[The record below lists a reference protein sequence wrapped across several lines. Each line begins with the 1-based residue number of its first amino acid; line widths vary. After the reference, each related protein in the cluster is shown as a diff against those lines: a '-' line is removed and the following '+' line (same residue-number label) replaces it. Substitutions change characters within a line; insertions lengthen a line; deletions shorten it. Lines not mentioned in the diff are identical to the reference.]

1 MKAKA
6 LSQFYTKLR
15 YNDDKATLVSIG
27 QVIEGDDDNLR
38 SLARNRMVELV
49 EDSGEPTA
57 KPAQAK
63 AAAKPGAAAKPAK
76 GKQVE
81 GKTVSAPLAGTGEGV
96 LLPAEGVLL
105 PAPEGTETLPP
116 VQSALEGEEGSK

>member
-38 SLARNRMVELV
+38 ALARNRMVELV
-49 EDSGEPTA
+49 EDSGEQTA

-76 GKQVE
+76 GKAVV
-81 GKTVSAPLAGTGEGV
+81 GKSESAPLAGKGEGV
-96 LLPAEGVLL
+96 QM
-105 PAPEGTETLPP
+105 PAPEGADPLPP
-116 VQSALEGEEGSK
+116 VQTTPEGGERKE

>member
-15 YNDDKATLVSIG
+15 FNDEKATLVSIG

-38 SLARNRMVELV
+38 ALARNRMVELM
-49 EDSGEPTA
+49 EGSGEPAA
-57 KPAQAK
+57 KPAKAK
-63 AAAKPGAAAKPAK
+63 TEAKAQAAAKPGAAAKPAK

-81 GKTVSAPLAGTGEGV
+81 GKTVSEPLAGTGEAV
-96 LLPAEGVLL
+96 QM
-105 PAPEGTETLPP
+105 PAPEGTEAIPP
-116 VQSALEGEEGSK
+116 VTAPESAEGKE

>member
-6 LSQFYTKLR
+6 LSMFRTKLR
-15 YNDDKATLVSIG
+15 YDDEKTVLVSIG

-38 SLARNRMVELV
+38 ALARNRLVELV
-49 EDSGEPTA
+49 EDGDEAAA
-57 KPAQAK
+57 KPAKAK
-63 AAAKPGAAAKPAK
+63 AETKTQAAAKPGAAAKPAK

-81 GKTVSAPLAGTGEGV
+81 GKTVSEPLAGTGEAV
-96 LLPAEGVLL
+96 QM

-116 VQSALEGEEGSK
+116 VQTALEGGEGSK